1 MTKLYLEGTEK
12 LTVEFSL
19 IEFRVNAQER
29 IEYYTNKLNGS
40 DNTKDVN
47 YYTDLIRTQKDK
59 LNSIN
64 NILNKL

>member
-1 MTKLYLEGTEK
+1 MTKLYLEGVDK
-12 LTVEFSL
+12 LTIEFSL

-47 YYTDLIRTQKDK
+47 YYTDLIRIQKDK

>member
-64 NILNKL
+64 NILNK

>member
-12 LTVEFSL
+12 LTIEFSL

-40 DNTKDVN
+40 DNTKDAN
-47 YYTDLIRTQKDK
+47 YYTDLIRIQKDK

>member
-29 IEYYTNKLNGS
+29 IEYYTNKLNCS

-47 YYTDLIRTQKDK
+47 HYTDLIRIQKDK

>member
-47 YYTDLIRTQKDK
+47 YYTDLIRIQKDK

>member
-12 LTVEFSL
+12 LTIEFSL

-47 YYTDLIRTQKDK
+47 YYTDLIRIQKDK

>member
-19 IEFRVNAQER
+19 IEFKENAQNR
-29 IEYYTNKLNGS
+29 LEYYTDKLNGS
-40 DNTKDVN
+40 SSTEDVN
-47 YYTDLIRTQKDK
+47 HYTDLIRVQKSK
-59 LNSIN
+59 LKNIN

>member
-29 IEYYTNKLNGS
+29 IEHYTNKLNGS
-40 DNTKDVN
+40 HNTKDVN
-47 YYTDLIRTQKDK
+47 YYTDLRRIQKDK

>member
-29 IEYYTNKLNGS
+29 IEHYTNKLNGS
-40 DNTKDVN
+40 SSTEDVN
-47 YYTDLIRTQKDK
+47 HYTDLIRIQKDK

>member
-29 IEYYTNKLNGS
+29 IEDYTNKLNGS

-47 YYTDLIRTQKDK
+47 YYTDLIRIQKDK

>member
-19 IEFRVNAQER
+19 IEFRVIAQER

-40 DNTKDVN
+40 HNTKDVN
-47 YYTDLIRTQKDK
+47 YYTDLIRIQKDK